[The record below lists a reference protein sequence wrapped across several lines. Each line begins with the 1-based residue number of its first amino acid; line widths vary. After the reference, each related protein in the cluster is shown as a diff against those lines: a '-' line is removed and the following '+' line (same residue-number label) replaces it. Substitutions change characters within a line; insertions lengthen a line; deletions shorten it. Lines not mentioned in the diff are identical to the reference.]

1 MYEWYS
7 PPFSVHKHLPTNMLY
22 SKCVTVYFLHVSPP
36 LLALREVRDEGPG
49 QPSPWG
55 EHHPAVGRDR
65 GSHLLHPARGHQQKH
80 GECKGS
86 RWHGRHR
93 EAGQHNQGQ
102 RRQVRYRS
110 SYLSESCFFFSQC
123 THWYTPDCN
132 LCTRWKNPTRV
143 VDGDKRL
150 FWALTSWS
158 FIQTHTHL
166 SNTLML
172 VEGEVLATGK
182 VALYALRFYVPVE
195 LMAQQLFLA
204 CYIFSNVPG

>member
-1 MYEWYS
+1 MNISPIIEAPRCSLGHSGRPLHYVTWRGKKKKNLYEWYS

-110 SYLSESCFFFSQC
+110 SYLSESFFVFVFLSVHTD
-123 THWYTPDCN
+123 TH
-132 LCTRWKNPTRV
+132 PTV
-143 VDGDKRL
+143 TC
-150 FWALTSWS
+150 A
-158 FIQTHTHL
+158 H
-166 SNTLML
+166 
-172 VEGEVLATGK
+172 GEKPHQSRGW
-182 VALYALRFYVPVE
+182 
-195 LMAQQLFLA
+195 
-204 CYIFSNVPG
+204 G